1 MIVTLTPNP
10 SVDRTVFLS
19 DLAIGSVN
27 RSQRSWSEPS
37 GKGVNVAL
45 ALHAHG
51 VPARAIVT
59 AGGPVGAQLQQMLS
73 TSGLDTVIV
82 PIGGD
87 IRSNISLTQPDG
99 TVTKINEPGPS
110 LSAAERDRL
119 ISAVASNL
127 GATNWLVC
135 AGSLTT
141 GVRDDWY
148 GELVEL
154 GRRHG
159 VQVAVDTSGEP
170 MTQSLHARPDVV
182 KPNVHELAELT
193 GAMPSTLGEVIE
205 AANEVRHRG
214 ARTVLASLGADG
226 AVLVDA
232 DGALWGHTPV
242 TGVVSTV
249 GAGDAM
255 LAGYLSCRH
264 GRAQAL
270 ATALQWGAAAV
281 QHEGTLF
288 SPSDSGV
295 EVTVT
300 ESVDTSRPLQ
310 DRDRTVNPKAV
321 PSQHRTHTHDR

>member
-1 MIVTLTPNP
+1 MACRHAP
-10 SVDRTVFLS
+10 LS
-19 DLAIGSVN
+19 PLAD
-27 RSQRSWSEPS
+27 
-37 GKGVNVAL
+37 
-45 ALHAHG
+45 
-51 VPARAIVT
+51 
-59 AGGPVGAQLQQMLS
+59 PVGAQLQQMLS

-87 IRSNISLTQPDG
+87 IRSNISLTQPMELLPRS
-99 TVTKINEPGPS
+99 TS
-110 LSAAERDRL
+110 LVRHSAPTERDRL

-135 AGSLTT
+135 AGSLPA

-170 MTQSLHARPDVV
+170 MTQSLHARPDLV

-205 AANEVRHRG
+205 AAKEVRHRG

-232 DGALWGHTPV
+232 DGARMGPCARNRCGEHRGSGRRDARRVPQLPPRPCSSACHCV
-242 TGVVSTV
+242 AV
-249 GAGDAM
+249 GR
-255 LAGYLSCRH
+255 CR
-264 GRAQAL
+264 
-270 ATALQWGAAAV
+270 
-281 QHEGTLF
+281 
-288 SPSDSGV
+288 
-295 EVTVT
+295 
-300 ESVDTSRPLQ
+300 RP
-310 DRDRTVNPKAV
+310 A
-321 PSQHRTHTHDR
+321 